1 MIDIEIFGYM
11 IMGMFLFFSGA
22 LFMFLIIRSF
32 YVEEKEEEPKIV
44 YKTVEKEKKPKRID
58 EVDDNTFYD

>member
-1 MIDIEIFGYM
+1 M